1 MTPQDHLIV
10 VAAVPDDRV
19 PDVRAFLATMTLTGL
34 PGAADPANVILPFGR
49 FETIHFARLLVL
61 EDNTLGDRAV
71 YPDLRKTDPI
81 YLCLV
86 IDCDGEATKLMVRIA
101 RECPALRQAFAFCA
115 DFQAGTDLERWME
128 AHRVASAASYVNW
141 VGRTAVQA
149 REEARLSEL
158 LRDALPQVTAREPQ
172 AMLQALRTAVG
183 PQATLTPIPPTP
195 VAWRNANLF
204 HLLAPIVVAAALF
217 LFIPWVTI
225 PIAVVGLILALTAL
239 RRRELT
245 DPIVENPY
253 DPAWVARLR
262 LFEDHDVTNQYTA
275 MGSIKPGRFRIGLEL
290 VILHVI
296 NWAARH
302 IFTRGGLGR
311 IGTIHFAHWVLI
323 DDRRRAFFCSNYD
336 GGHEA
341 YMDDFINKAGFGLNL
356 SFSSA
361 IAYPQ
366 TDWLIKKGAWR
377 EMDFKHFQRR
387 HQIPTDVWYKAYPG
401 LTTRDLARNMRIRNG
416 FEKPEM
422 SDDEIRR
429 WLAEI

>member
-19 PDVRAFLATMTLTGL
+19 ADLRALLATMTLLGL
-34 PGAADPANVILPFGR
+34 PGAADPTNVIIPFGR

-71 YPDLRKTDPI
+71 YPELPKTDPV
-81 YLCLV
+81 YLCLM
-86 IDCDGEATKLMVRIA
+86 IDCDGEATELMGRIA
-101 RECPALRQAFAFCA
+101 RECPALKQAFAFCA
-115 DFQAGTDLERWME
+115 DFQVGADLERWM
-128 AHRVASAASYVNW
+128 AVHRVAPAASYVNW

-149 REEARLSEL
+149 REEARLREL
-158 LRDALPQVTAREPQ
+158 LRDALPKVAAREPQ

-183 PQATLTPIPPTP
+183 PQVSLTAIPPTP
-195 VAWRNANLF
+195 GAWRNANLG
-204 HLLAPIVVAAALF
+204 HLLAPIVVAAALLVF
-217 LFIPWVTI
+217 VPWLAIPV
-225 PIAVVGLILALTAL
+225 ALVGLILALIML
-239 RRRELT
+239 RRLELT

-253 DPAWVARLR
+253 DPAWVAQLR
-262 LFEDHDVTNQYTA
+262 IFEDHDVTNQYTA
-275 MGSIKPGRFRIGLEL
+275 MGSIKPGHFRIGLEL
-290 VILHVI
+290 VILYVI

-323 DDRRRAFFCSNYD
+323 DNRRRAFFCSNYD

-341 YMDDFINKAGFGLNL
+341 YMDDFINKAAFGLNL

-366 TDWLIKKGAWR
+366 TDWLIKRGAWR
-377 EMDFKHFQRR
+377 ETDFKHFQRR

-416 FEKPEM
+416 FEKRDM

>member
-1 MTPQDHLIV
+1 M
-10 VAAVPDDRV
+10 A
-19 PDVRAFLATMTLTGL
+19 
-34 PGAADPANVILPFGR
+34 
-49 FETIHFARLLVL
+49 
-61 EDNTLGDRAV
+61 
-71 YPDLRKTDPI
+71 
-81 YLCLV
+81 
-86 IDCDGEATKLMVRIA
+86 
-101 RECPALRQAFAFCA
+101 
-115 DFQAGTDLERWME
+115 
-128 AHRVASAASYVNW
+128 AHRIESAASYVNW

-149 REEARLSEL
+149 REEARLRDL
-158 LRDALPQVTAREPQ
+158 LREALPQVAAREPQ
-172 AMLQALRTAVG
+172 AMIEELRAAVG
-183 PQATLTPIPPTP
+183 PHVALTPIAPTP
-195 VAWRNANLF
+195 PAWRSTNLIR
-204 HLLAPIVVAAALF
+204 LLAPIVVAVVL
-217 LFIPWVTI
+217 LVFIPFVTI
-225 PIAVVGLILALTAL
+225 PVAIVGLILVLIVL

-253 DPAWVARLR
+253 DPEWVAKLR
-262 LFEDHDVTNQYTA
+262 LGEDHDVTNQYTA
-275 MGSIKPGRFRIGLEL
+275 MGSIKPGRFRLGLEL
-290 VILHVI
+290 VILYAI
-296 NWAARH
+296 SWAARH
-302 IFTRGGLGR
+302 VFTRGGLGR

-377 EMDFKHFQRR
+377 ETDFKRFQRR

-401 LTTRDLARNMRIRNG
+401 LTARDLARNTRIRNG

>member
-1 MTPQDHLIV
+1 M
-10 VAAVPDDRV
+10 
-19 PDVRAFLATMTLTGL
+19 
-34 PGAADPANVILPFGR
+34 
-49 FETIHFARLLVL
+49 
-61 EDNTLGDRAV
+61 
-71 YPDLRKTDPI
+71 
-81 YLCLV
+81 
-86 IDCDGEATKLMVRIA
+86 
-101 RECPALRQAFAFCA
+101 
-115 DFQAGTDLERWME
+115 
-128 AHRVASAASYVNW
+128 
-141 VGRTAVQA
+141 
-149 REEARLSEL
+149 
-158 LRDALPQVTAREPQ
+158 
-172 AMLQALRTAVG
+172 VG
-183 PQATLTPIPPTP
+183 PQVSLTPIPPTP

-204 HLLAPIVVAAALF
+204 HLLAPIVVAAAL
-217 LFIPWVTI
+217 LVFIPWVTI
-225 PIAVVGLILALTAL
+225 PVAVVGLILVLIAL

-262 LFEDHDVTNQYTA
+262 LCEDHDVTNQYTA
-275 MGSIKPGRFRIGLEL
+275 MGSIKPGRFRLGLEL
-290 VILHVI
+290 VILYVI

-302 IFTRGGLGR
+302 VFTRGGLGR

-377 EMDFKHFQRR
+377 EMDFKRFQRR

-401 LTTRDLARNMRIRNG
+401 LTARDLARNARIRNG
-416 FEKPEM
+416 FEKPAM

-429 WLAEI
+429 WLCGNLRAAHDPPRRRPPRHSGLRLHRFRLADGRRLPPAAGRRRAGRAALSRRAQRRLRRGRLREAAATLAEATQCAVTAAGLRALGVAEAVVQRFDPEFVEGMAGDSEPLAAARRHRRECAGQVDMGRRRARTACGRHAVCRTGANRRPGARDARSGRSGAVSP